1 VARIDTTNCS
11 KSRCFARSTGSHHSV
26 CSNVLRGT
34 RIFSVTLATQYAAAS
49 THHMGVYPQDASYL
63 LGPLTREPY
72 QRRHIDSLQHNL
84 DSQFAQPFPK
94 YPQLVNEQAVSHT
107 HPSEISRQGSHK
119 AECVFLSRTT
129 GSDVLELLVR
139 KYCFDLRRSLSWTS
153 Y

>member
-1 VARIDTTNCS
+1 MGDGDDDEEGARVDPLNP
-11 KSRCFARSTGSHHSV
+11 
-26 CSNVLRGT
+26 
-34 RIFSVTLATQYAAAS
+34 LAT
-49 THHMGVYPQDASYL
+49 
-63 LGPLTREPY
+63 
-72 QRRHIDSLQHNL
+72 
-84 DSQFAQPFPK
+84 
-94 YPQLVNEQAVSHT
+94 PQLVNEQAISHT

>member
-1 VARIDTTNCS
+1 MPRFRWTWKGTPQDGWTSLNRPPLVYINPARLD
-11 KSRCFARSTGSHHSV
+11 
-26 CSNVLRGT
+26 NV
-34 RIFSVTLATQYAAAS
+34 STQYAAAS

-94 YPQLVNEQAVSHT
+94 YPQLVNEQAISHT